1 MVWLSAEPQI
11 CLIVVNVNV
20 PAVDRFTSRIYRWI
34 GIPLSV
40 WFIFRSRRIHPA
52 YRMGLVR
59 RTWLGIRI
67 YLNTHSIPSATSY
80 KAHLA
85 MALKIL
91 ETPPETPGDIVE
103 CGTWKGCTAANLSLV
118 CEIVGRR
125 LKVFDSFQGLPE
137 GVEGDRQAH
146 GYRPGD
152 YLGTIQEV
160 RANLG
165 RYGSID
171 VCELVEGWFED
182 TLPTLNEPVLL
193 AYVDVDLEA
202 SLDTCVRHLWPLL
215 VEEGY
220 IFIDEYLSLDYC
232 ALFFSERWWAENFD
246 RAPPGLIGSGT
257 GLPLGD
263 YYVGPWEERDDRPTQ
278 HPSGGAYTCKR
289 FSGHWAFYPRDQAGV

>member
-152 YLGTIQEV
+152 ACVTS
-160 RANLG
+160 G
-165 RYGSID
+165 R
-171 VCELVEGWFED
+171 CW
-182 TLPTLNEPVLL
+182 
-193 AYVDVDLEA
+193 
-202 SLDTCVRHLWPLL
+202 
-215 VEEGY
+215 
-220 IFIDEYLSLDYC
+220 
-232 ALFFSERWWAENFD
+232 
-246 RAPPGLIGSGT
+246 
-257 GLPLGD
+257 
-263 YYVGPWEERDDRPTQ
+263 
-278 HPSGGAYTCKR
+278 
-289 FSGHWAFYPRDQAGV
+289 